1 MRSVHAVGRRFGYEE
16 AHSLQVA
23 RLAEKIF
30 DSLAPSEEL
39 TRHQRT
45 LLSAAA
51 LLHDIGYH
59 IAHGSHHKHALYLI
73 KNSELTGFAEGERAV
88 IANIARYH
96 RGSPPKERHPDFAA
110 LNTADRD
117 SVTRLGAILR
127 LADGLDRSHESRVR
141 DLECVVEGDVVKI
154 TVQSDVDC
162 EKEMTEAERRRPL
175 FEQAFNCTL
184 SLVVRNAKSTRG

>member
-1 MRSVHAVGRRFGYEE
+1 MR
-16 AHSLQVA
+16 

-30 DSLAPSEEL
+30 DSLAAGSEL
-39 TRHQRT
+39 TRHQRM

-73 KNSELTGFAEGERAV
+73 KNSELTGFSEGERAV

-96 RGSPPKERHPDFAA
+96 RGPAPKERHPDFAA
-110 LNTADRD
+110 LNPADRD
-117 SVTRLGAILR
+117 SVCRLGAILR
-127 LADGLDRSHESRVR
+127 LADGLDRNHENRVR
-141 DLECVVEGDVVKI
+141 DLDCTIEGDVVHI
-154 TVQSDVDC
+154 HLESDGDC
-162 EKEMTEAERRRPL
+162 AKELDETERRRPV

-184 SLVVRNAKSTRG
+184 NVSRQRAKATSA